1 MFLIILILLYKSIVQ
16 LKNAMKIKGVSLL
29 FYDFFVQVQQ
39 VTVKILSL
47 EGKVGVGQI
56 ILFFWP
62 Y

>member
-1 MFLIILILLYKSIVQ
+1 
-16 LKNAMKIKGVSLL
+16 MKTKGVSLL

-47 EGKVGVGQI
+47 DGKVGVGQI

>member
-1 MFLIILILLYKSIVQ
+1 
-16 LKNAMKIKGVSLL
+16 MKTKGVSLL

-47 EGKVGVGQI
+47 EGKVGEGQI

>member
-1 MFLIILILLYKSIVQ
+1 MKTKRRAVII
-16 LKNAMKIKGVSLL
+16 
-29 FYDFFVQVQQ
+29 YDFFVQVQQ

>member
-1 MFLIILILLYKSIVQ
+1 MKTKRRVVII
-16 LKNAMKIKGVSLL
+16 
-29 FYDFFVQVQQ
+29 YDFFVQVKQ

>member
-1 MFLIILILLYKSIVQ
+1 
-16 LKNAMKIKGVSLL
+16 MKTKGVSLL

-39 VTVKILSL
+39 VTGNILSL

>member
-1 MFLIILILLYKSIVQ
+1 
-16 LKNAMKIKGVSLL
+16 MKTKGVSLL

-47 EGKVGVGQI
+47 EGKVGAGQI
-56 ILFFWP
+56 ILVFWL

>member
-1 MFLIILILLYKSIVQ
+1 
-16 LKNAMKIKGVSLL
+16 MKIKGVSLL

-47 EGKVGVGQI
+47 KGKVGVGQI
-56 ILFFWP
+56 ILFFWL

>member
-1 MFLIILILLYKSIVQ
+1 MKTKRRVVII
-16 LKNAMKIKGVSLL
+16 
-29 FYDFFVQVQQ
+29 YDFFVQVQQ
-39 VTVKILSL
+39 VTGNILPL

>member
-1 MFLIILILLYKSIVQ
+1 MKTKRCVVII
-16 LKNAMKIKGVSLL
+16 
-29 FYDFFVQVQQ
+29 YDFFVQVQQ

-47 EGKVGVGQI
+47 ERKVGVGQI

>member
-1 MFLIILILLYKSIVQ
+1 MKTKRSVVIL
-16 LKNAMKIKGVSLL
+16 
-29 FYDFFVQVQQ
+29 YDFFVQVQQ

-47 EGKVGVGQI
+47 ERKVGVGQI